1 MNFLLKWLE
10 KSELAEIKKRL
21 SAHDGLHAE
30 HKQCFSRHSSR
41 LSAHDERLSAHDER
55 LAAHDDLHAQQQ
67 KRNEDADGITYQK
80 YAFEL
85 LAHSP

>member
-41 LSAHDERLSAHDER
+41 LSAHDERL
-55 LAAHDDLHAQQQ
+55 AAHDDLHAQQQ

>member
-30 HKQCFSRHSSR
+30 HKQCFSRHSSH
-41 LSAHDERLSAHDER
+41 LSV
-55 LAAHDDLHAQQQ
+55 HDDLHAQQQ

-85 LAHSP
+85 LAHSPWVAVHIFF